1 VGSAG
6 TAPAVTIRFAR
17 TAAEREAAFRLR
29 YEVYVVELNMFAA
42 VADHVSR
49 RLSDEHDQAAELFIA
64 YADDEPVGTLRL
76 TFGADGRFSS
86 EFLDT
91 YGMDAFLEAV
101 PYAAMVV
108 FTRFI
113 VRESFRGTS
122 VPFELILASASLAR
136 ERGIEL
142 VFCDCQ
148 PDLINLY
155 QALGFRPYTRT
166 YNDPH
171 MALMVPMIL
180 IGRDGA
186 YLRRVGSPLLG
197 SVVSADQ
204 PTTELARQAAS
215 LLAPTPPVRSL
226 ERVRESG
233 WSAEIPDGP
242 VEQALRLF
250 EGLDEEQLWEIIAY
264 SMIIDL
270 APGDHLIREGQ
281 VTRIIYVLLG
291 GELQYWKGR
300 SHLANAEI
308 GEPVGDIAFLLGT
321 VRTIDVIAGPSGA
334 RVLSLRG
341 STLRAVTASAS
352 PTATTLLFNLCR
364 LLAERVVARTVS

>member
-1 VGSAG
+1 VSAG
-6 TAPAVTIRFAR
+6 AAPAVTIKLAR
-17 TAAEREAAFRLR
+17 TAAEREAVFRLR
-29 YEVYVVELNMFAA
+29 YDVYVVELNMFAP

-49 RLSDEHDQAAELFIA
+49 RLSDEHDRRAELFIA
-64 YADDEPVGTLRL
+64 YADDAPVGTLRL
-76 TFGADGRFSS
+76 TFGANGPFSS
-86 EFLDT
+86 DFLDT
-91 YGMDAFLEAV
+91 YGMDAFLPAV
-101 PYAAMVV
+101 PPDAMVV
-108 FTRFI
+108 FTRFV

-122 VPFELILASASLAR
+122 VPFELIVASASLAR

-155 QALGFRPYTRT
+155 RALGFRPYRRT
-166 YNDPH
+166 FNDPH

-180 IGRDGA
+180 IGGDGD

-197 SVVSADQ
+197 WVVSPDQ

-215 LLAPTPPVRSL
+215 LLPPIPAVRSL
-226 ERVRESG
+226 ERVQHSG
-233 WSAEIPDGP
+233 WSGEIPARAVD
-242 VEQALRLF
+242 QALRLF
-250 EGLDEEQLWEIIAY
+250 EGLDEAQLAEITAH

-281 VTRIIYVLLG
+281 ATRIIYVLLG

-300 SHLANAEI
+300 RHLANAEI

-341 STLRAVTASAS
+341 STLRSVTASGSQAAS
-352 PTATTLLFNLCR
+352 TLLFNLCR
-364 LLAERVVARTVS
+364 LLAERVAARTVS